1 MWVTAALLLL
11 SMAAAR
17 AQSIPAWQSNHPYAS
32 GDFAIY
38 KGVTYLGAAAD
49 DLDPDP
55 YAGGHAWPLA
65 GGQSEGGRPM
75 CRGPARAHRIDLF
88 QSDQHRR
95 DPRLESTHAAQ
106 ELHPG
111 QLHDPEEWRGHRNDE
126 QQSLCPYTVALDEL

>member
-1 MWVTAALLLL
+1 MIEGLAGVPQRSFLPAMVLAALLLL

-38 KGVTYLGAAAD
+38 NGVTYQALR
-49 DLDPDP
+49 PMTSTP
-55 YAGGHAWPLA
+55 THAGGHAWPLA

-95 DPRLESTHAAQ
+95 EPRLESTHAAQ
-106 ELHPG
+106 ELH
-111 QLHDPEEWRGHRNDE
+111 LNIR
-126 QQSLCPYTVALDEL
+126 S